1 MDIIVLHQSGLS
13 EMITYFSKCPEISF
27 SAMKLK
33 HFFSEKR
40 ISSLDTTRNMGYK
53 HDGRAW

>member
-1 MDIIVLHQSGLS
+1 
-13 EMITYFSKCPEISF
+13 MIAYISKCPEISF
-27 SAMKLK
+27 SAVKLK